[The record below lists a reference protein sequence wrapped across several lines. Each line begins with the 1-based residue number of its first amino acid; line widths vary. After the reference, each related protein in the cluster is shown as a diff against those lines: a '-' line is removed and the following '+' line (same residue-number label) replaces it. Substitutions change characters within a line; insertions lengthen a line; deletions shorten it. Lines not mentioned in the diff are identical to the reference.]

1 MIDEQHQASWPP
13 EQPQNPFEGDP
24 TFGAGSMP
32 DAYGTF
38 AADPTLGTN
47 ALPSDAAAAGL
58 DPLAMPLYGGDPTMA
73 VDPMLAGDPML
84 GAMPDAGF
92 PLAGDPLLDPTAAS
106 MGAAGMGTSMPAAAY
121 AADPLFGASP
131 LPNAEQP
138 LDPNQDPALI
148 PLLPP
153 LDVAGAGGTGSAG
166 DVPFDPALGPVPAG
180 TGALTGD
187 PLLDGGPWGPGGPPF
202 DPMMPM
208 QSLPP
213 WAASTPLLLP
223 GPADQLPPS
232 AYAAQQAGQPGQPG
246 QSGQPPH
253 APGAPFAGMPGPWG
267 PPLAPMP
274 RRPQLTNDSLPSI
287 FPENNADGAGHDPD
301 ADHPSDTDEAKD
313 AWLED
318 TGPDPRVQL
327 PSKLQSVIVEVA
339 MVGLVLSIIAV
350 AAAWLPDFSM
360 LATIVA
366 IISMPFGIVA
376 LIGTLKKDTRGR
388 WMSIASLALAVIAI
402 VVAIF
407 TQTFAAPE
415 TDVAAEVAAERASLA
430 QGSPSSAGKTAYS
443 QGSSFASSAFSS
455 ADRTQ
460 ITAWSSAAPHVD
472 STQGVIV
479 DDATDNT
486 EDWAIG
492 NNLTDLP
499 IGTPAEYAADLAV
512 SVDTV
517 TPGLVNYDGTAV
529 TCVTVMYTNLSSTPQ
544 TYHQYDWTAQSSSGN
559 DVSPCYY
566 TNAQSELGTS
576 EIAPGTSVAGNIYF
590 QGKLSRVIFTPT
602 GSGITSQDISWLV
615 K

>member
-1 MIDEQHQASWPP
+1 MAMAARP
-13 EQPQNPFEGDP
+13 
-24 TFGAGSMP
+24 MP
-32 DAYGTF
+32 AT
-38 AADPTLGTN
+38 
-47 ALPSDAAAAGL
+47 
-58 DPLAMPLYGGDPTMA
+58 
-73 VDPMLAGDPML
+73 DPMM
-84 GAMPDAGF
+84 GAMPDAGL
-92 PLAGDPLLDPTAAS
+92 PLVSDPLFDPTATGIEATGMPVS
-106 MGAAGMGTSMPAAAY
+106 AAAGMGASMPAAAY
-121 AADPLFGASP
+121 AADPFLGASP

-138 LDPNQDPALI
+138 FDPSPDPALA
-148 PLLPP
+148 PVLP
-153 LDVAGAGGTGSAG
+153 LDGVSAGGPDGPGGTSSAG
-166 DVPFDPALGPVPAG
+166 EVPFDPALGPMPAG
-180 TGALTGD
+180 AGTLTGD
-187 PLLDGGPWGPGGPPF
+187 PLLDGGPWGPGSPPF
-202 DPMMPM
+202 DSMTPAQP
-208 QSLPP
+208 LPP

-232 AYAAQQAGQPGQPG
+232 AYAAQRAGQPGQP
-246 QSGQPPH
+246 GQPPH
-253 APGAPFAGMPGPWG
+253 APGAPFAGPFGPWG
-267 PPLAPMP
+267 PPITPAS

-287 FPENNADGAGHDPD
+287 FPDSDADGPAREPS
-301 ADHPSDTDEAKD
+301 ADHASDADEAKD
-313 AWLED
+313 DWLED

-327 PSKLQSVIVEVA
+327 PSKLQGVIVEVA

-402 VVAIF
+402 IVAIF

-430 QGSPSSAGKTAYS
+430 QGSSSSASKTAYS

-455 ADRTQ
+455 ADRAQ

-472 STQGVIV
+472 STQGVVV
-479 DDATDNT
+479 DNATDDT

-576 EIAPGTSVAGNIYF
+576 EIAPGTTVAGNIYF

-602 GSGITSQDISWLV
+602 GPGITSQDISWLV